1 MPAPDR
7 LAILPIAAV
16 LCCSLSASL
25 EALASQEGAP
35 APRISAGAIEETSD
49 VLLASDGQPAAR
61 GRVPA
66 GTSDA
71 ARLLWEQMIGAVGA
85 PDRGAR
91 EPKPRAFDLQ
101 FSTRFRREGE
111 GIQEG
116 RVRLQYLEVGPGLVS
131 GAVLEDDGATR
142 SIQMRGLGEGDKLG
156 YWFRKYRGSGVTDG
170 WIKLTQ
176 RDYKEDRQ
184 EVDSYAAISYDFA
197 RLIEPESCRMVALA
211 ERTVAPGSD
220 LATGWLQFFGDAGIQ
235 LPPNDLDGR
244 REGRVRTLRA
254 LSSELVWLELS
265 TPDFRL
271 VQEGATRRE
280 RLASEKQVKRVV
292 FGLHPK
298 THRPQLVV
306 VAPTADAALQVPGT
320 TLVQT
325 TDWFELGPEQADS
338 RFPGKFLVYETA
350 REAKARRGLGFDPT
364 PRADFFTLDGCALD
378 AALTPADF
386 APAD

>member
-1 MPAPDR
+1 MPAPER

-16 LCCSLSASL
+16 LCCSLSASQR
-25 EALASQEGAP
+25 ALVVQEGAP
-35 APRISAGAIEETSD
+35 AARISAGPIEETTD
-49 VLLASDGQPAAR
+49 VLLASDGQPAER

-71 ARLLWEQMIGAVGA
+71 ARLLWEQMLGAVGA
-85 PDRGAR
+85 PGRGMT

-101 FSTRFRREGE
+101 FSARFRRENE
-111 GIQEG
+111 GTQEG
-116 RVRLQYLEVGPGLVS
+116 RVRLRYLEAGPGLVS
-131 GAVLEDDGATR
+131 GAVLEDDGGIR
-142 SIQMRGLGEGDKLG
+142 SIQMRGLGEGDRLS
-156 YWFRKYRGSGVTDG
+156 YWVRKSRGSGVTDG

-197 RLIEPESCRMVALA
+197 RMIEPESCRVVALRR
-211 ERTVAPGSD
+211 RTPAPSTD
-220 LATGWLQFFGDAGIQ
+220 LVEGWLHFFGDAGIQ

-271 VQEGATRRE
+271 VQEGLTRSE
-280 RLASEKQVKRVV
+280 RLASERQVKRVV
-292 FGLHPK
+292 FGLDPK

-306 VAPTADAALQVPGT
+306 VAPTAEAALQVPGT

-325 TDWFELGPEQADS
+325 TDWFELGPEQADA
-338 RFPGKFLVYETA
+338 RFPGKFLVYATA
-350 REAKARRGLGFDPT
+350 REATARRGLGFDPT
-364 PRADFFTLDGCALD
+364 PRADFYTLDGCALD
-378 AALTPADF
+378 ATLTPGDF
-386 APAD
+386 APAN

>member
-1 MPAPDR
+1 MNAPDR
-7 LAILPIAAV
+7 LVILPVAAV
-16 LCCSLSASL
+16 LCCSLSASQ
-25 EALASQEGAP
+25 EASAAQEGAP
-35 APRISAGAIEETSD
+35 APRISAGPIETTTE
-49 VLLASDGQPAAR
+49 VLLASDGRPAGR

-71 ARLLWEQMIGAVGA
+71 ARLMWEQMVGAVGA
-85 PDRGAR
+85 PDRGAS
-91 EPKPRAFDLQ
+91 EPRPRAFDLQ
-101 FSTRFRREGE
+101 FSARFRREGE
-111 GIQEG
+111 GTQEG
-116 RVRLQYLEVGPGLVS
+116 RVRLRYLEAGPGFVS
-131 GAVLEDDGATR
+131 GAILENDGSIR
-142 SIQMRGLGEGDKLG
+142 SVQMRGLTEGDRLG
-156 YWFRKYRGSGVTDG
+156 YWFRKYRGSGITDG
-170 WIKLTQ
+170 WVKLTQ

-197 RLIEPESCRMVALA
+197 RLIEPESCRVVALE
-211 ERTVAPGSD
+211 ERTIAPSTD
-220 LATGWLQFFGDAGIQ
+220 LAAGWLQFVGDAGIQ

-254 LSSELVWLELS
+254 LSAELVWLELS

-271 VQEGATRRE
+271 VQESLQRRE

-292 FGLHPK
+292 FGLDPK

-306 VAPTADAALQVPGT
+306 VAPTAEAALQVPGT

-325 TDWFELGPEQADS
+325 TDWFELGQGQGNS

-350 REAKARRGLGFDPT
+350 REAEAPRGLGFDPT

-378 AALTPADF
+378 APLTPADF